1 MRWQLLKTMSAHGEW
16 VLLKWEVM
24 GEIRYKVGRL
34 DHDGFGFMCLHPFE
48 YFNVQELIGLKAF
61 YFRIKEIRE

>member
-1 MRWQLLKTMSAHGEW
+1 MRWQLLTNQTARGEW
-16 VLLKWEVM
+16 VLLKWEVI

-48 YFNVQELIGLKAF
+48 YLNVQELMNLKTF